1 MVVRG
6 FGCYI
11 RTMATQIKQPDTDDD
26 EEFDAFLEAAI
37 LHDDNAFAPHF
48 AAGHPVY
55 LRDADTPPGHV
66 VKQFPDGRRELIGFD
81 SVGNEIQV
89 PQAA

>member
-1 MVVRG
+1 
-6 FGCYI
+6 
-11 RTMATQIKQPDTDDD
+11 MATQIKQPQADD
-26 EEFDAFLEAAI
+26 EEELAAFIEAAI

-55 LRDADTPPGHV
+55 IREADTPPRHV
-66 VKQFPDGRRELIGFD
+66 VKLFPNGHRELIGFD
-81 SVGNEIQV
+81 ALGNEMPV

>member
-1 MVVRG
+1 
-6 FGCYI
+6 
-11 RTMATQIKQPDTDDD
+11 MATQIKQPDEDDD
-26 EEFDAFLEAAI
+26 EEEFAVFLEAAI

-55 LRDADTPPGHV
+55 LREADTPFRHV

-81 SVGNEIQV
+81 ALGNEIQV
-89 PQAA
+89 PQSA

>member
-1 MVVRG
+1 MAE
-6 FGCYI
+6 CYI
-11 RTMATQIKQPDTDDD
+11 DGMATQIKQPEADD
-26 EEFDAFLEAAI
+26 EEEFAAFLEAAI

-48 AAGHPVY
+48 AAGHAVY
-55 LRDADTPPGHV
+55 LREADTPPRHV

-81 SVGNEIQV
+81 ALGNEILV